1 MWNSNCLHPP
11 PVCELKVT
19 LHHKHKAQLHH
30 IAQILQPAVE
40 VWKNHETLLSTEQ
53 YVMRRSVYKLANQ
66 FRSEK
71 SLRGLKQV
79 LSCLQRLKSLDVM
92 QVLSSLQ
99 EYVSSPTWSK
109 DEGYL
114 VSRQT
119 IQYHLVRLQG
129 MAGLLTQTEGYAAY
143 TFNHIQQHLE
153 AGKMVPQ
160 NIMLMSGA
168 ARIWYVCGSLCEH
181 VCQWYASMIQGLSS
195 FPPTPVPWLK
205 EELPEHLRTWLS
217 SVFGNQQ
224 SNNDKCS
231 VAQYVHEQGSDNLL
245 QSSSQAG
252 STFVEDIG
260 EPVKRQEDTSE
271 LEYNVSV
278 VGALQS
284 GHAEMKYS
292 HSVGKKTLEMFKH
305 LLKKTVKTANDVEAF
320 EQSVRTND
328 VQLGSRHFRV
338 SKQGRKKLLKKIKVL
353 CCQVRDKEMSENFE
367 KMLVKKIRIPIS
379 KLLLTFCEGSETVES
394 LQNNNINTDGSS
406 ERKHNV
412 KGVNEN
418 NTEKKKKKNRNKK
431 RQKKIQ

>member
-1 MWNSNCLHPP
+1 MLLDFLLFDSLEMVPEEKMWNSNCLHPP

-99 EYVSSPTWSK
+99 EYVSS
-109 DEGYL
+109 
-114 VSRQT
+114 
-119 IQYHLVRLQG
+119 
-129 MAGLLTQTEGYAAY
+129 
-143 TFNHIQQHLE
+143 HIQQHLE

-168 ARIWYVCGSLCEH
+168 ARIWKNYQNTSVLGCHLCLEISR
-181 VCQWYASMIQGLSS
+181 ATM
-195 FPPTPVPWLK
+195 T
-205 EELPEHLRTWLS
+205 
-217 SVFGNQQ
+217 N
-224 SNNDKCS
+224 
-231 VAQYVHEQGSDNLL
+231 
-245 QSSSQAG
+245 
-252 STFVEDIG
+252 